1 MKNLK
6 KDLQAVNKELK
17 ALVKKT
23 DSLMK
28 AVARIEKAQ
37 SLGAKS
43 LKKPVTKKTPPVK
56 KTAKKLTAT
65 DTVINII
72 KRSRKGVGV
81 PTLMDK
87 TGFDERKVRNIIF
100 RINKL
105 GRIKRVSKGIYVVA

>member
-6 KDLQAVNKELK
+6 NDLQAVNKELK

-28 AVARIEKAQ
+28 ALARIEKAQ
-37 SLGAKS
+37 SPKAKS
-43 LKKPVTKKTPPVK
+43 VKKPVTKKTTPVK
-56 KTAKKLTAT
+56 KTAKLTAT
-65 DTVINII
+65 DTIIRII
-72 KRSRKGVGV
+72 KRSRKGVDV

-87 TGFDERKVRNIIF
+87 TGFNERKVRNIIF

-105 GRIKRVSKGIYVVA
+105 GRIKRIRKGIYVVP